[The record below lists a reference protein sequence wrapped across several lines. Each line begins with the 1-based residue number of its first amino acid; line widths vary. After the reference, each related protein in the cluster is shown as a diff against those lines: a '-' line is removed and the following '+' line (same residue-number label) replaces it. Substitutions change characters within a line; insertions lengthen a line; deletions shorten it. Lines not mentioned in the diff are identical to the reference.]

1 MKNKNI
7 KNRCPAFRP
16 ARMAAVAAALSFTA
30 ASVLTGCHGD
40 AKFEP
45 EQLGELTIEGGDY
58 ISGQPYRVTLKN
70 AADIRAEIG
79 TLSRVNPVT
88 GEETGEFEWFYT
100 VPLHYFT
107 DYSIDY
113 EKIGTIN
120 EKFTAVSIHG
130 NEFSYS
136 REIKQS
142 DPYFADL
149 WYIYNIGQNPFGVVN
164 PPLKKVDL
172 NLIPAWRTVHDGK
185 LVSGEGVNIA
195 VLDLA
200 ADINHE
206 DLRDRVY
213 TPARQIPG
221 SEVFVNTGLSFEKTK
236 ESQTYTHGTSVA
248 GIVAATAGNGLGG
261 RGVAY
266 KANITSL
273 KGTNEKDEVGKCL
286 FSCHMSLK
294 PEVSKL

>member
-1 MKNKNI
+1 MNKSNVKNKY
-7 KNRCPAFRP
+7 PDLRP

-88 GEETGEFEWFYT
+88 GEEAGEFEWFYT

-130 NEFSYS
+130 NEF
-136 REIKQS
+136 R
-142 DPYFADL
+142 
-149 WYIYNIGQNPFGVVN
+149 
-164 PPLKKVDL
+164 
-172 NLIPAWRTVHDGK
+172 
-185 LVSGEGVNIA
+185 
-195 VLDLA
+195 
-200 ADINHE
+200 
-206 DLRDRVY
+206 
-213 TPARQIPG
+213 
-221 SEVFVNTGLSFEKTK
+221 
-236 ESQTYTHGTSVA
+236 
-248 GIVAATAGNGLGG
+248 
-261 RGVAY
+261 
-266 KANITSL
+266 
-273 KGTNEKDEVGKCL
+273 
-286 FSCHMSLK
+286 
-294 PEVSKL
+294 

>member
-1 MKNKNI
+1 M
-7 KNRCPAFRP
+7 
-16 ARMAAVAAALSFTA
+16 
-30 ASVLTGCHGD
+30 
-40 AKFEP
+40 
-45 EQLGELTIEGGDY
+45 
-58 ISGQPYRVTLKN
+58 
-70 AADIRAEIG
+70 
-79 TLSRVNPVT
+79 
-88 GEETGEFEWFYT
+88 
-100 VPLHYFT
+100 
-107 DYSIDY
+107 
-113 EKIGTIN
+113 
-120 EKFTAVSIHG
+120 
-130 NEFSYS
+130 
-136 REIKQS
+136 
-142 DPYFADL
+142 
-149 WYIYNIGQNPFGVVN
+149 VN

-221 SEVFVNTGLSFEKTK
+221 SEVFVNTGMSFEKTK

-273 KGTNEKDEVGKCL
+273 KGTNEKDEVGKMSVFLSYVLKAGGFKIITNSMGNDFDTEDDPATYEL
-286 FSCHMSLK
+286 FNELYEQNIAFIHAMGNEFAERGEMTPSTS
-294 PEVSKL
+294 